1 MIIGIGVLLV
11 GMFLNI
17 ARMNLNLKLNY
28 MVDYEQLINE
38 NMSREFLEKYI
49 SYQYELYEVEFSEMI
64 NHYLNIFLKDDF
76 FADKS
81 QYIQNQKEI
90 IRSDTRMII
99 TYIRLKINEAIKK
112 LEEQKNKDNN
122 KQKIEWLN
130 KITEIIKEG
139 TNNPRKVKRYLNNIE
154 RMIFIADLV
163 WFRNEDFWTNEYS
176 KASWRKNIIQ
186 ISFLKIFFKDVYAEM
201 IQAKS
206 FYYFRQKE
214 QSSFIAEY
222 IIDDYN
228 DIRAI
233 LDRNEEILEKLVYQM
248 YILDI
253 ERDKPEY
260 QLLMEEI
267 NSGKMKVDDIQS
279 YIYASI
285 PNREENRRRDVL

>member
-1 MIIGIGVLLV
+1 
-11 GMFLNI
+11 
-17 ARMNLNLKLNY
+17 
-28 MVDYEQLINE
+28 
-38 NMSREFLEKYI
+38 
-49 SYQYELYEVEFSEMI
+49 
-64 NHYLNIFLKDDF
+64 
-76 FADKS
+76 
-81 QYIQNQKEI
+81 
-90 IRSDTRMII
+90 MII

-206 FYYFRQKE
+206 FYYFRQRSRVVLL
-214 QSSFIAEY
+214 QSI
-222 IIDDYN
+222 
-228 DIRAI
+228 
-233 LDRNEEILEKLVYQM
+233 
-248 YILDI
+248 
-253 ERDKPEY
+253 
-260 QLLMEEI
+260 LLMI
-267 NSGKMKVDDIQS
+267 TMIYVLYWIGMKKF
-279 YIYASI
+279 
-285 PNREENRRRDVL
+285 